1 MTNQRIKAID
11 YKRIKEENKEK
22 PKAKGRQKRKHQSIK
37 KEREDFKGLTKGL
50 RKIRKDKQEDE

>member
-22 PKAKGRQKRKHQSIK
+22 PKAKGRQKGNTRVLRK
-37 KEREDFKGLTKGL
+37 KE
-50 RKIRKDKQEDE
+50 KISKV